1 MRKSDINWL
10 SIVSLAITVLL
21 SIFKDE
27 TNVTVI
33 YPIIGVVAIVFI
45 INLVLMKTRAN
56 KNLSNTAVIAKSK
69 KYTNYLW
76 KLVKSNSKQM
86 AKEVEVNDLKK
97 IDRNNK
103 KVISLMSGSTNSE
116 RSAKIKL
123 LKEEKRELLKKIYK
137 ENTKYVSSENMDAN
151 NPITSMSNM
160 SNETQSKQVCREIC
174 ATIMSIQR
182 ILLQLEQHNLRIK
195 LGKYVIKYSDNIDE
209 VIAAYVDFLGWTN
222 ILLGDVKKGLDYV
235 NIGLEYI
242 NYKLDTS
249 EKESDDYYKYALLK
263 ARALRHIGTTY
274 YTYKTPKDTFV
285 KESLKEA
292 IELLENEKAIK
303 YFDQHQSKK
312 GAYEKMMF
320 GLKYNDLLYDYYIA
334 IAKKDKSG
342 DTLNSITKKV
352 NQLLKDVDG
361 HDVDDHRLVKILTF
375 KNQVERNQMI
385 LSNGLTEKEYIAW
398 WDEYKHDLI
407 EIEKILNKNIY
418 FDEAMEVYIYQKIQG
433 LYYNVERIFD
443 K

>member
-97 IDRNNK
+97 INRNNK
-103 KVISLMSGSTNSE
+103 KVISLMSGSTNNE

-274 YTYKTPKDTFV
+274 YTD
-285 KESLKEA
+285 S
-292 IELLENEKAIK
+292 
-303 YFDQHQSKK
+303 
-312 GAYEKMMF
+312 
-320 GLKYNDLLYDYYIA
+320 
-334 IAKKDKSG
+334 
-342 DTLNSITKKV
+342 
-352 NQLLKDVDG
+352 
-361 HDVDDHRLVKILTF
+361 
-375 KNQVERNQMI
+375 
-385 LSNGLTEKEYIAW
+385 
-398 WDEYKHDLI
+398 
-407 EIEKILNKNIY
+407 
-418 FDEAMEVYIYQKIQG
+418 
-433 LYYNVERIFD
+433 
-443 K
+443 

>member
-1 MRKSDINWL
+1 MGRSEVNWL
-10 SIVSLAITVLL
+10 SIISLAVTVLL

-27 TNVTVI
+27 TNYVVI
-33 YPIIGVVAIVFI
+33 YPILGVIAIVFV

-76 KLVKSNSKQM
+76 KLVKSNDRQM
-86 AKEVEVNDLKK
+86 SKEVQLNDLKK
-97 IDRNNK
+97 IDKNNK
-103 KVISLMSGSTNSE
+103 QILCLMNGKISEARNK
-116 RSAKIKL
+116 KIRE
-123 LKEEKRELLKKIYK
+123 LKEEKQVLLKRVYK
-137 ENTKYVSSENMDAN
+137 ENTKYVSSENMNAN
-151 NPITSMSNM
+151 NPINVMSEM
-160 SNETQSKQVCREIC
+160 ANETQARQVCKEIC
-174 ATIMSIQR
+174 STIISLQR
-182 ILLQLEQHNLRIK
+182 ILLQLEQHSLRIK
-195 LGKYVIKYSDNIDE
+195 LGKYVIKYSDDIDQ

-235 NIGLEYI
+235 KVGMEYI
-242 NYKLDTS
+242 DYKLS
-249 EKESDDYYKYALLK
+249 QSAKGSDDYYKYALLK

-274 YTYKTPKDTFV
+274 YTYKTSKDTFV

-292 IELLENEKAIK
+292 LELLDNEEAIK
-303 YFDQHQSKK
+303 YFDSHPKKK

-334 IAKKDKSG
+334 IAKKDKSSE
-342 DTLNSITKKV
+342 TLNKITKEV
-352 NQLLKDVDG
+352 NDLLKNVDG

-375 KNQVERNQMI
+375 KNQVERNQMV
-385 LSNGLTEKEYIAW
+385 LSNSSSKEDYDAW
-398 WDEYKHDLI
+398 WKEYKHDLV
-407 EIEKILNKNIY
+407 EIESILNKNIY